1 MRILLQRMLENVRRT
16 SWSKNE
22 IESQEKDMMEVE
34 VQPEVSPT
42 SQNIDASHALIQSL
56 GVMGGAKPSFSS
68 IIIGEHFRPWR

>member
-1 MRILLQRMLENVRRT
+1 MYAEHHGQRMKL
-16 SWSKNE
+16 KK
-22 IESQEKDMMEVE
+22 QEKDMMEVE

-68 IIIGEHFRPWR
+68 IIGEHFRPWR